1 VFCSFSFHMVGAAE
15 DVGGRPGLAPP
26 GRKKEKYSALRQSP
40 MFAVAAQAGLRGDSA
55 GDCHLVAAHR
65 VVRPTR
71 PLTARRATV
80 GDSRDSTLVAFQ
92 TPSKC
97 AAEPD
102 LGAFFAPNLHIQ
114 TSQKW
119 GGLSAGV
126 G

>member
-1 VFCSFSFHMVGAAE
+1 MHTCIRVS
-15 DVGGRPGLAPP
+15 
-26 GRKKEKYSALRQSP
+26 YTY
-40 MFAVAAQAGLRGDSA
+40 VAADCIQVHTYASRRPVRARQAGLHRDSA
-55 GDCHLVAAHR
+55 GDCHLVAAQR

-102 LGAFFAPNLHIQ
+102 LGAFLAP
-114 TSQKW
+114 
-119 GGLSAGV
+119 
-126 G
+126 

>member
-1 VFCSFSFHMVGAAE
+1 MLLGVE
-15 DVGGRPGLAPP
+15 
-26 GRKKEKYSALRQSP
+26 
-40 MFAVAAQAGLRGDSA
+40 AGLHRVSA
-55 GDCHLVAAHR
+55 GDCHLVAAQR

-71 PLTARRATV
+71 PLTALPATV

>member
-1 VFCSFSFHMVGAAE
+1 MRVKIKYAAADSSERALTIKFKVPKKWRAGPVAKLKATFLETFNEKFSQHE
-15 DVGGRPGLAPP
+15 PLD
-26 GRKKEKYSALRQSP
+26 
-40 MFAVAAQAGLRGDSA
+40 A
-55 GDCHLVAAHR
+55 GDCHLVAAQR

-102 LGAFFAPNLHIQ
+102 LGAFFAP
-114 TSQKW
+114 
-119 GGLSAGV
+119 
-126 G
+126 